1 MLIIAF
7 FVSVISVMVHQMI
20 TREEY
25 DVRIMYAGQKIFT
38 ETERTDIHDALAQ
51 LGKDYDGDG
60 VKNAQMF
67 DLIIMTEAELLEAYD
82 AGYNPYYLNTST
94 INENKETLTLHA
106 MANEFT
112 LLFLSPE
119 NYNLL
124 RKHNLLVP
132 LANLGYEEELPAA
145 AIDEYAVLLSDLDA
159 SIFFS
164 GFACLPDDTVV
175 CIKRISESKDGKS
188 KADKLQNDHI
198 DFFKSLVAFELPA
211 DYVPPSQQE
220 NVTGE
225 EQPKD

>member
-25 DVRIMYAGQKIFT
+25 DIRIMYAGQKIFT
-38 ETERTDIHDALAQ
+38 QTERTDINDALVQ

-67 DLIIMTEAELLEAYD
+67 DLIIMTDDELLEAYD
-82 AGYNPYYLNTST
+82 AGYNPYYLNAST
-94 INENKETLTLHA
+94 VKENRETLTFHA

-124 RKHNLLVP
+124 RNHNLLVP
-132 LANLGYEEELPAA
+132 LANLGYEEELPSA

-159 SIFFS
+159 YIFFS
-164 GFACLPDDTVV
+164 GFACLPDDTLV

-188 KADKLQNDHI
+188 KADKLQSDHI
-198 DFFKSLVAFELPA
+198 DFFKSLVAFELPD
-211 DYVPPSQQE
+211 DYVVPSQTE
-220 NVTGE
+220 NNAGDT
-225 EQPKD
+225 QPAA

>member
-7 FVSVISVMVHQMI
+7 FVSVISVMVHQMV

-25 DVRIMYAGQKIFT
+25 DIRIMYAGQKIFSEAELT
-38 ETERTDIHDALAQ
+38 AVPDALTQ
-51 LGKDYDGDG
+51 LGEDYDGNG

-67 DLIIMTEAELLEAYD
+67 DLIIMTDEELQEAYKK
-82 AGYNPYYLNTST
+82 GYNPYYLNGATV
-94 INENKETLTLHA
+94 NENRETLTFHA

-132 LANLGYEEELPAA
+132 LASIGYDEELPSA
-145 AIDEYAVLLSDLDA
+145 AIDDYAVLLKDLDA
-159 SIFFS
+159 SIFFT
-164 GFACLPDDTVV
+164 GIGCFPEDTVM

-188 KADKLQNDHI
+188 KADKLQADHI
-198 DFFKSLVAFELPA
+198 DLFKKIVAFELPD

-220 NVTGE
+220 NTSGD
-225 EQPKD
+225 EQPAE